1 MSNLNTNRVKK
12 NHKELPISEL
22 LITIF
27 RDHKFSTYVKFS
39 GKLTFLTPLYE
50 HVRVRKLGTLKLS

>member
-22 LITIF
+22 LITMKDKQYLGIINLVRTYNF
-27 RDHKFSTYVKFS
+27 R
-39 GKLTFLTPLYE
+39 E
-50 HVRVRKLGTLKLS
+50 N